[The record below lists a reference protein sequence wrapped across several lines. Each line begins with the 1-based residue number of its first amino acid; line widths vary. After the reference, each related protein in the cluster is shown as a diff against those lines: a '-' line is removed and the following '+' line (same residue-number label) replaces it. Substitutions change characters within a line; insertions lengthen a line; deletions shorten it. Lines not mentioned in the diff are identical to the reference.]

1 MKILKT
7 MKEIR
12 YIFNTA
18 GILAF
23 MISIIFAYLYFIEDK
38 TKYTSE
44 YFLITLVMMLVG
56 ELFILLAP
64 SNYDV
69 EKWNKEHNK

>member
-1 MKILKT
+1 

-12 YIFNTA
+12 YIFNVT

-23 MISIIFAYLYFIEDK
+23 IASIIFSYLYFIEDE

-64 SNYDV
+64 SSYDV

>member
-1 MKILKT
+1 

-23 MISIIFAYLYFIEDK
+23 VISFVFVYLYFIEDE
-38 TKYTSE
+38 TKYNSE
-44 YFLITLVMMLVG
+44 YFLITLVMIIVG
-56 ELFILLAP
+56 EVFILFTP
-64 SNYDV
+64 NKHEV
-69 EKWNKEHNK
+69 NKWNKEHNK

>member
-1 MKILKT
+1 

-18 GILAF
+18 GVLAF
-23 MISIIFAYLYFIEDK
+23 MTGLVFAYLYFIEDE
-38 TKYTSE
+38 TKYNSK
-44 YFLITLVMMLVG
+44 YFFITLVMILVG

-64 SNYDV
+64 SNYDI

>member
-1 MKILKT
+1 

-12 YIFNTA
+12 YIFNVT

-23 MISIIFAYLYFIEDK
+23 IASLVFAYLYFIKDE

-44 YFLITLVMMLVG
+44 YFLITLLMMLVG

-64 SNYDV
+64 SSYDV

>member
-1 MKILKT
+1 

-12 YIFNTA
+12 YIFNVT

-23 MISIIFAYLYFIEDK
+23 IVSLIFSYLYFIEDE
-38 TKYTSE
+38 TKYNSE
-44 YFLITLVMMLVG
+44 YFLITLVMTLVG

-64 SNYDV
+64 SSYDV

>member
-1 MKILKT
+1 

-12 YIFNTA
+12 YIFNVT

-23 MISIIFAYLYFIEDK
+23 IASLVFAYLYFIEDE
-38 TKYTSE
+38 TKYTSK

-64 SNYDV
+64 SSYDV

>member
-1 MKILKT
+1 

-23 MISIIFAYLYFIEDK
+23 IASLASAYLYFIKDE
-38 TKYTSE
+38 TKYNSE
-44 YFLITLVMMLVG
+44 YFLITLVMMIVG
-56 ELFILLAP
+56 EVFILITP
-64 SNYDV
+64 NKHEV
-69 EKWNKEHNK
+69 NKWNKEHNK

>member
-1 MKILKT
+1 

-23 MISIIFAYLYFIEDK
+23 IASFVFAYLYFIEDE
-38 TKYTSE
+38 TKHTSE

-64 SNYDV
+64 SRYDI

>member
-1 MKILKT
+1 

-18 GILAF
+18 GFLAF
-23 MISIIFAYLYFIEDK
+23 IASLVFAYLYFIEDE
-38 TKYTSE
+38 TKYTSK
-44 YFLITLVMMLVG
+44 YFIITLVMMLVG

>member
-1 MKILKT
+1 MKD
-7 MKEIR
+7 IR
-12 YIFNTA
+12 YIFNVT
-18 GILAF
+18 GILSLVA
-23 MISIIFAYLYFIEDK
+23 SLVFAYLYFIEDE

-64 SNYDV
+64 SSYDV
-69 EKWNKEHNK
+69 EKWDKEHNK

>member
-1 MKILKT
+1 

-12 YIFNTA
+12 YIFNVT

-23 MISIIFAYLYFIEDK
+23 IASLVFAYLYFIEDE
-38 TKYTSE
+38 TKYASE
-44 YFLITLVMMLVG
+44 YFLITLVMIVVG

>member
-1 MKILKT
+1 

-12 YIFNTA
+12 YIFNVT

-23 MISIIFAYLYFIEDK
+23 IASLVFAYLYFIEDEI
-38 TKYTSE
+38 KYTSE

-56 ELFILLAP
+56 ELFILIAP

>member
-1 MKILKT
+1 
-7 MKEIR
+7 MKEIK

-18 GILAF
+18 GFLAF
-23 MISIIFAYLYFIEDK
+23 MTSIVFAYLYFINDE
-38 TKYTSE
+38 TKYTSK

-56 ELFILLAP
+56 ELFTLLAP
-64 SNYDV
+64 SKYDV

>member
-1 MKILKT
+1 
-7 MKEIR
+7 MKEIK

-18 GILAF
+18 GFLAF
-23 MISIIFAYLYFIEDK
+23 MTSFVFAYLHFIEDE
-38 TKYTSE
+38 TKYTSK

-64 SNYDV
+64 SNYDI

>member
-1 MKILKT
+1 

-12 YIFNTA
+12 YIFNVT

-23 MISIIFAYLYFIEDK
+23 IASFYFIASLYFIEDE
-38 TKYTSE
+38 TKYNSE

-56 ELFILLAP
+56 ELFILLTP
-64 SNYDV
+64 SSYDV

>member
-1 MKILKT
+1 

-12 YIFNTA
+12 YIFNVT
-18 GILAF
+18 GILSF
-23 MISIIFAYLYFIEDK
+23 MISLVFAYLYFIEDEI
-38 TKYTSE
+38 KYTSE

-64 SNYDV
+64 SSYDV

>member
-1 MKILKT
+1 
-7 MKEIR
+7 MKEIK

-18 GILAF
+18 GFLAF
-23 MISIIFAYLYFIEDK
+23 MTSIVFAYLYFINDE
-38 TKYTSE
+38 TKYTSK

-56 ELFILLAP
+56 ELFTLLAP
-64 SNYDV
+64 SDYDI

>member
-1 MKILKT
+1 

-12 YIFNTA
+12 YIFNVT

-23 MISIIFAYLYFIEDK
+23 MTGLIFSYLYFIEDE
-38 TKYTSE
+38 TKYNSK

-56 ELFILLAP
+56 ELFILIAP
-64 SNYDV
+64 SRYDV
-69 EKWNKEHNK
+69 KRWNKEHNK

>member
-1 MKILKT
+1 

-23 MISIIFAYLYFIEDK
+23 IVSLIFAYLYFIKDE

-64 SNYDV
+64 SSYDI

>member
-1 MKILKT
+1 

-12 YIFNTA
+12 YIFNVT

-23 MISIIFAYLYFIEDK
+23 IASLVFAYLYFIEDE
-38 TKYTSE
+38 TKYDSE

>member
-1 MKILKT
+1 

-12 YIFNTA
+12 YIFNVT

-23 MISIIFAYLYFIEDK
+23 IASFYWAYLVFIEDE
-38 TKYTSE
+38 TKYNSE
-44 YFLITLVMMLVG
+44 YLLITLVMMVVG

-64 SNYDV
+64 SSYDV

>member
-1 MKILKT
+1 

-18 GILAF
+18 GFLAF
-23 MISIIFAYLYFIEDK
+23 MTIFVFAYLYFIEDE
-38 TKYTSE
+38 TKYTSK

-64 SNYDV
+64 SNYDI

>member
-1 MKILKT
+1 

-23 MISIIFAYLYFIEDK
+23 MISIIFAYLYFIKDE

-56 ELFILLAP
+56 ELFIILAP
-64 SNYDV
+64 SSYDV

>member
-1 MKILKT
+1 

-23 MISIIFAYLYFIEDK
+23 IASLVFSYLYFIKDE
-38 TKYTSE
+38 TKYASE

-56 ELFILLAP
+56 ELFILLSP
-64 SNYDV
+64 SSYDV

>member
-1 MKILKT
+1 

-23 MISIIFAYLYFIEDK
+23 MISIIFAYLYFIKDE

-64 SNYDV
+64 SSYDV

>member
-1 MKILKT
+1 

-23 MISIIFAYLYFIEDK
+23 IASLVFVYLYFIEDE
-38 TKYTSE
+38 TKYISE
-44 YFLITLVMMLVG
+44 YFLITLVMIIVG
-56 ELFILLAP
+56 EVFILITP
-64 SNYDV
+64 NKHEV
-69 EKWNKEHNK
+69 NKWNKEHNK

>member
-1 MKILKT
+1 

-12 YIFNTA
+12 YIFNVT

-23 MISIIFAYLYFIEDK
+23 IASLVFSLIFIFIEDK